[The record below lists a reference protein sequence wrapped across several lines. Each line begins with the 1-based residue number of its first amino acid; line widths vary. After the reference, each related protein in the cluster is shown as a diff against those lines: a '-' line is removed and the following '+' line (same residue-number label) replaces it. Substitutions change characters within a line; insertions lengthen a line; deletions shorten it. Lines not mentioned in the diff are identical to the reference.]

1 MLSRL
6 QRYCVPTMQMNTAS
20 NLSMLVPNA
29 SRNFAVS
36 EKALKTRMKSV
47 NNIRK
52 ITKAMKLVAASKM
65 KGDLNRLE
73 RGKHF
78 GNQAVDM
85 VFKTD
90 LYMQRRAPEAPNNPK
105 TLLVPLTSDKGLCG
119 GVNSGIVRNVRDLVN
134 KSDRSRM
141 QVFAIGDKG
150 VAGLNRNMPDLMKTA
165 IQDITKPLNYPTCMA
180 IAEHITQTAEK
191 YDKIIVFYNEFVSA
205 ISTIIRQMELM
216 PRSRFLG
223 TMAFGRLYDTT
234 LPDKNTSNLAMYELY
249 ITSNL
254 WVAFLNNSASEQS
267 ARMTAM
273 ENASRNAKEILEKL
287 ALQYNRARQTRIT
300 IELVEII
307 SGASAL

>member
-6 QRYCVPTMQMNTAS
+6 QRYVVPTMQMNTAN
-20 NLSMLVPNA
+20 NLSMLIPIS

-65 KGDLNRLE
+65 KGDLQRLE
-73 RGKHF
+73 QGKHF

-119 GVNSGIVRNVRDLVN
+119 GVNSSIVRTVRDLVN

-141 QVFAIGDKG
+141 QVFAVGDKG
-150 VAGLNRNMPDLMKTA
+150 VAGLNRNMPDLMKNA
-165 IQDITKPLNYPTCMA
+165 IQDVAKPLNYPTCMA
-180 IAEHITQTAEK
+180 IAEHLTQTAEK
-191 YDKIIVFYNEFVSA
+191 FDKIIVFYN
-205 ISTIIRQMELM
+205 
-216 PRSRFLG
+216 
-223 TMAFGRLYDTT
+223 
-234 LPDKNTSNLAMYELY
+234 
-249 ITSNL
+249 
-254 WVAFLNNSASEQS
+254 
-267 ARMTAM
+267 
-273 ENASRNAKEILEKL
+273 
-287 ALQYNRARQTRIT
+287 
-300 IELVEII
+300 
-307 SGASAL
+307 

>member
-6 QRYCVPTMQMNTAS
+6 QRYVVPTMQMNTAN
-20 NLSMLVPNA
+20 NLSMLIPMS

-65 KGDLNRLE
+65 KGDLQRLE
-73 RGKHF
+73 QGKHF

-119 GVNSGIVRNVRDLVN
+119 GVNSSIVRTVRDLVN

-141 QVFAIGDKG
+141 QVFAVGDKG
-150 VAGLNRNMPDLMKTA
+150 VAGLNRNMPDLMKNA
-165 IQDITKPLNYPTCMA
+165 IQDVAKPLNYPTCMA
-180 IAEHITQTAEK
+180 IAEHLTQTAEK
-191 YDKIIVFYNEFVSA
+191 FDKIIVFYN
-205 ISTIIRQMELM
+205 
-216 PRSRFLG
+216 
-223 TMAFGRLYDTT
+223 
-234 LPDKNTSNLAMYELY
+234 
-249 ITSNL
+249 
-254 WVAFLNNSASEQS
+254 
-267 ARMTAM
+267 
-273 ENASRNAKEILEKL
+273 
-287 ALQYNRARQTRIT
+287 
-300 IELVEII
+300 
-307 SGASAL
+307 

>member
-1 MLSRL
+1 
-6 QRYCVPTMQMNTAS
+6 
-20 NLSMLVPNA
+20 
-29 SRNFAVS
+29 
-36 EKALKTRMKSV
+36 
-47 NNIRK
+47 
-52 ITKAMKLVAASKM
+52 
-65 KGDLNRLE
+65 
-73 RGKHF
+73 
-78 GNQAVDM
+78 
-85 VFKTD
+85 
-90 LYMQRRAPEAPNNPK
+90 
-105 TLLVPLTSDKGLCG
+105 
-119 GVNSGIVRNVRDLVN
+119 
-134 KSDRSRM
+134 
-141 QVFAIGDKG
+141 
-150 VAGLNRNMPDLMKTA
+150 
-165 IQDITKPLNYPTCMA
+165 MA

-191 YDKIIVFYNEFVSA
+191 YDKIFVFYNEFVSA
-205 ISTIIRQMELM
+205 ISTIIRHMELM

-273 ENASRNAKEILEKL
+273 ENASKNAKEILEKL

>member
-6 QRYCVPTMQMNTAS
+6 QRYCVPTMQMNTAN

-65 KGDLNRLE
+65 KGDLMRLE
-73 RGKHF
+73 RGQHF

-90 LYMQRRAPEAPNNPK
+90 MYMQRRAPEAPNNPK

-119 GVNSGIVRNVRDLVN
+119 GVNSSIVRTVRDIVN

-165 IQDITKPLNYPTCMA
+165 I
-180 IAEHITQTAEK
+180 
-191 YDKIIVFYNEFVSA
+191 
-205 ISTIIRQMELM
+205 
-216 PRSRFLG
+216 
-223 TMAFGRLYDTT
+223 
-234 LPDKNTSNLAMYELY
+234 
-249 ITSNL
+249 
-254 WVAFLNNSASEQS
+254 
-267 ARMTAM
+267 
-273 ENASRNAKEILEKL
+273 
-287 ALQYNRARQTRIT
+287 
-300 IELVEII
+300 
-307 SGASAL
+307 